1 MGNRVREQ
9 FERRRGPQF
18 WVYRPVVGRPTV
30 GATMRT
36 RGACGVGDVSDAP
49 IEKGMDQ

>member
-1 MGNRVREQ
+1 MGKRLRD
-9 FERRRGPQF
+9 RLDRCRGPQF
-18 WVYRPVVGRPTV
+18 WVYRPTLGRPTV